1 MTLPPLSMCPYM
13 CAIAPALTT
22 THPHPHLPVYTVI
35 SAIPKP
41 GTSCRPSFSW
51 VALKV
56 RSDIAGGDEEQKLL
70 EQQFKALTDQVINMS
85 EDSTADG
92 MADEAFE
99 YEDLKQQVVTSTTE
113 PAAPANKQCMTY
125 TIVEMSKSVI
135 KWLESADLKYKKIF
149 SERIDR
155 LASGDRTYALAKLL
169 QGTFALIYESKLFG
183 FRILWTPI
191 MRNDSK
197 ESRIFLWFVSTHDKV
212 SYCAERIDSS
222 FSRMDK
228 KPQRCHWDHSSSA
241 SEFLSCNDN
250 DKSPTGVSKLDQYLH
265 VTEDTVLLD
274 PLRNTPLRVHTTSSV
289 KLSMIAGED
298 RWTPPLRL
306 TQKQQD
312 INGICGSV
320 LILGRSGKRSSI
332 IYLHSYASRAIS
344 HLHIYGIHIYI

>member
-1 MTLPPLSMCPYM
+1 MRVYIRM
-13 CAIAPALTT
+13 IAPAPTT
-22 THPHPHLPVYTVI
+22 THPSPYVVI

-85 EDSTADG
+85 EDATDG

-99 YEDLKQQVVTSTTE
+99 YEDLKQQVTKPTE
-113 PAAPANKQCMTY
+113 AAPAKPCMTY

-212 SYCAERIDSS
+212 SYCADRIDSS

-241 SEFLSCNDN
+241 SEFLSYNDN

-289 KLSMIAGED
+289 KLSMIAGEE

-320 LILGRSGKRSSI
+320 LILGRSGK
-332 IYLHSYASRAIS
+332 L
-344 HLHIYGIHIYI
+344 